1 MKRGTTKR
9 TVFVLNGG
17 PWSGEVAKMPDETMV
32 FSVRGYHGRYR
43 LGRWE
48 DV

>member
-17 PWSGEVAKMPDETMV
+17 PWSGEVAKMPDETMI
-32 FSVRGYHGRYR
+32 FSVGEYRGRYVR
-43 LGRWE
+43 GRWE